1 MDLLYVSAPIIGYL
15 GAGTIKFFLNSIKSG
30 RWAFKDVGMG
40 SMPSTH
46 NTITSTTFFVLGFG
60 EGFSSPIC
68 GVALALMIIVA
79 IDSLDL
85 RKKIEGHAK
94 VLYKNFSDTN
104 PEAAKLRLRLSHTPT
119 EVLGGITLG
128 AMIAYSMVTIL
139 PFVDFLAWL

>member
-1 MDLLYVSAPIIGYL
+1 MDLLYVIAPLMGYL
-15 GAGTIKFFLNSIKSG
+15 CAGTIKLFLNSIKAG
-30 RWAFKDVGMG
+30 RWAYKDVGMG

-46 NTITSTTFFVLGFG
+46 NTITSTTFFVLGFA

-68 GVALALMIIVA
+68 GVALTLMIIVA

-94 VLYKNFSDTN
+94 VLFKNFSDTN
-104 PEAAKLRLRLSHTPT
+104 PDAANLRLRIGHSPT

-128 AMIAYSMVTIL
+128 AMIAYSI
-139 PFVDFLAWL
+139 FIFADFLAWS

>member
-1 MDLLYVSAPIIGYL
+1 MDFLYLSAPVIGYL
-15 GAGTIKFFLNSIKSG
+15 GAGTIKFFLNSIKLG
-30 RWAFKDVGMG
+30 RWAFRDIGMG

-79 IDSLDL
+79 VDSLDL

-94 VLYKNFSDTN
+94 VLSKNFSDNN
-104 PEAAKLRLRLSHTPT
+104 PDAANLRLKLSHTPF

-128 AMIAYSMVTIL
+128 VVIAYSMVIIL
-139 PFVDFLAWL
+139 PFVSFLA

>member
-1 MDLLYVSAPIIGYL
+1 MEFLYFSAPIIGYL
-15 GAGTIKFFLNSIKSG
+15 GAGTIKFFLNSIKLGS
-30 RWAFKDVGMG
+30 WAFKDIGMG

-46 NTITSTTFFVLGFG
+46 NTITSTTFFILGFG

-94 VLYKNFSDTN
+94 VLFKNFSDTN
-104 PEAAKLRLRLSHTPT
+104 PEASKLRLKLSHTPS
-119 EVLGGITLG
+119 EVLGGIILG
-128 AMIAYSMVTIL
+128 AIIAYSMFIIL
-139 PFVDFLAWL
+139 PFISFLA